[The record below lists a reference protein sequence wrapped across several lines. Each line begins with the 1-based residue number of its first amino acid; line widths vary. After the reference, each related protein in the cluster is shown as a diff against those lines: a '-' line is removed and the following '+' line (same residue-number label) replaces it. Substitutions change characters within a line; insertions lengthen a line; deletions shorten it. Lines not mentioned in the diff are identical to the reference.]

1 MGFFKVW
8 AKSFAS
14 PFSQLSQV
22 GKGEQKLKY
31 SKYFHVCNM
40 VVKVKLLS
48 KIKRKAK
55 AKGSLVFR
63 CDGKLIH
70 ANKRGRKEREQTL
83 CLNNA
88 T

>member
-14 PFSQLSQV
+14 PFSQLSQL

-55 AKGSLVFR
+55 AKGSFVL
-63 CDGKLIH
+63 GYNAKLIH
-70 ANKRGRKEREQTL
+70 ANTRGGKE
-83 CLNNA
+83 
-88 T
+88 